1 MKAKIGISV
10 FVVALAVA
18 MLGSV
23 VPVWTQD
30 KPADNMEILRDK
42 VKADKKVL
50 VAMNM
55 GLTES
60 EANGFWPI
68 YSQYQKELGQINRRI
83 RSLLESYAGDYNN
96 RSLTNA
102 KAEKLIDEFV
112 SIEKA
117 EADLKATFA
126 PKLSKVLPAIKV
138 ARYLQIENKIRAIIN
153 FDIAAQV
160 PLIEN

>member
-1 MKAKIGISV
+1 MKAIIGTSV

-18 MLGSV
+18 MFGFV
-23 VPVWTQD
+23 MPAWTQD

-42 VKADKKVL
+42 IKADKKVL

-60 EANGFWPI
+60 EAKGFWPV
-68 YSQYQKELGQINRRI
+68 YNDYQKELGQIHRRI
-83 RSLLESYAGDYNN
+83 RALLISYAGDYNN
-96 RSLTNA
+96 QTLTDA
-102 KAEKLIDEFV
+102 KAQKLIDEFV

-117 EADLKATFA
+117 EANLMASFA
-126 PKLSKVLPAIKV
+126 PKLNKVLPAKKV
-138 ARYLQIENKIRAIIN
+138 ARYLQLENKIRSIIN

-160 PLIEN
+160 PLVQ

>member
-1 MKAKIGISV
+1 MKAQIGISV
-10 FVVALAVA
+10 FVVALGFA
-18 MLGSV
+18 MFGLV
-23 VPVWTQD
+23 MPAWTQD

-42 VKADKKVL
+42 IKADKKVL

-60 EANGFWPI
+60 EAKGFWPI
-68 YSQYQKELGQINRRI
+68 YSQYQTELGQINRRI
-83 RSLLESYAGDYNN
+83 RGLLDSYAGDYNN
-96 RSLTNA
+96 RTLTNA
-102 KAEKLIDEFV
+102 KAQKLIDEFV

-117 EADLKATFA
+117 EADLKASFA
-126 PKLSKVLPAIKV
+126 PKLNKVLPAIKV

-160 PLIEN
+160 PLVQ

>member
-30 KPADNMEILRDK
+30 KPADNMEIPRDK

-60 EANGFWPI
+60 EANGF
-68 YSQYQKELGQINRRI
+68 
-83 RSLLESYAGDYNN
+83 
-96 RSLTNA
+96 
-102 KAEKLIDEFV
+102 
-112 SIEKA
+112 
-117 EADLKATFA
+117 
-126 PKLSKVLPAIKV
+126 
-138 ARYLQIENKIRAIIN
+138 
-153 FDIAAQV
+153 
-160 PLIEN
+160 

>member
-1 MKAKIGISV
+1 MKVIIGIAV
-10 FVVALAVA
+10 FVVAFGFT
-18 MLGSV
+18 MFGFV

-30 KPADNMEILRDK
+30 KPADNMQILRDK

-50 VAMNM
+50 VALNM

-60 EANGFWPI
+60 QANDFWPI

-102 KAEKLIDEFV
+102 KAQKLIDEFV

-117 EADLKATFA
+117 EADLKASFA
-126 PKLSKVLPAIKV
+126 PKLNKVLPAIKV

-160 PLIEN
+160 PLIEK

>member
-10 FVVALAVA
+10 FVIALAVA
-18 MLGSV
+18 MFGSV
-23 VPVWTQD
+23 MPVWTQD
-30 KPADNMEILRDK
+30 KPADNMDILRDK
-42 VKADKKVL
+42 IKADKKVL

-60 EANGFWPI
+60 EAKGFWPV
-68 YSQYQKELGQINRRI
+68 YNDYQKELGQINRRI
-83 RSLLESYAGDYNN
+83 RALLESYAGDYNKQT
-96 RSLTNA
+96 LTNA
-102 KAEKLIDEFV
+102 KAQKLIAEFV

-117 EADLKATFA
+117 EAELKSSFV
-126 PKLSKVLPAIKV
+126 PKLNKTLPAKKV

-160 PLIEN
+160 PLIQ

>member
-1 MKAKIGISV
+1 MFG
-10 FVVALAVA
+10 FVA
-18 MLGSV
+18 
-23 VPVWTQD
+23 PVWTQD
-30 KPADNMEILRDK
+30 KPADNMQILRDK

-50 VAMNM
+50 VALNM

-60 EANGFWPI
+60 QANDFWPI

-102 KAEKLIDEFV
+102 KAQKLIDEFV

-117 EADLKATFA
+117 EADLKASFA
-126 PKLSKVLPAIKV
+126 PKLIKVLPAIKV

-160 PLIEN
+160 PLIEK

>member
-1 MKAKIGISV
+1 MKAIIGKSV

-18 MLGSV
+18 VFGFVM
-23 VPVWTQD
+23 PAWTQD

-42 VKADKKVL
+42 IKADKKVL

-60 EANGFWPI
+60 EAKGFWPV
-68 YSQYQKELGQINRRI
+68 YKDYQKDLGQINRRI
-83 RSLLESYAGDYNN
+83 RALLESYAGDYNN

-102 KAEKLIDEFV
+102 KAQKLIDEFV

-117 EADLKATFA
+117 EADLKASFA
-126 PKLSKVLPAIKV
+126 PKLNKVLPTIKV

-160 PLIEN
+160 PLIVK

>member
-1 MKAKIGISV
+1 MKVKIGISV
-10 FVVALAVA
+10 FVVALAFT
-18 MLGSV
+18 MFGSV
-23 VPVWTQD
+23 VPVWTQG

-50 VAMNM
+50 VALNM

-68 YSQYQKELGQINRRI
+68 YNQYQKELGQINRRT

-102 KAEKLIDEFV
+102 KAQKLIDEFV

-117 EADLKATFA
+117 EANLKASFA
-126 PKLSKVLPAIKV
+126 PKLKKVLPAIKV

-160 PLIEN
+160 PLIEK

>member
-1 MKAKIGISV
+1 MKAKIWILV
-10 FVVALAVA
+10 FTMVLAVG
-18 MLGSV
+18 MFGSV

-30 KPADNMEILRDK
+30 KAADNMEILRNK

-60 EANGFWPI
+60 EAKQFWPV
-68 YSQYQKELGQINRRI
+68 YDQYQKELGQINRRT

-96 RSLTNA
+96 RTLTNA
-102 KAEKLIDEFV
+102 KAQKLINEFV

-117 EADLKATFA
+117 EADLKASFA
-126 PKLSKVLPAIKV
+126 PKLNKVIPAIKM

-160 PLIEN
+160 PLIEK

>member
-1 MKAKIGISV
+1 MKAKIWILV
-10 FVVALAVA
+10 FTMVLAVG
-18 MLGSV
+18 MFGSV

-30 KPADNMEILRDK
+30 KAADNMEILRNK

-60 EANGFWPI
+60 EAKQFWPV
-68 YSQYQKELGQINRRI
+68 YDQYQKELGQINRRT

-96 RSLTNA
+96 RTLTNA
-102 KAEKLIDEFV
+102 KAQKLINEFV

-117 EADLKATFA
+117 EADLKASFA
-126 PKLSKVLPAIKV
+126 PK
-138 ARYLQIENKIRAIIN
+138 
-153 FDIAAQV
+153 
-160 PLIEN
+160 

>member
-1 MKAKIGISV
+1 MKAIIGTSV
-10 FVVALAVA
+10 FVMALAVA
-18 MLGSV
+18 MFGFV
-23 VPVWTQD
+23 MPAWTQD

-42 VKADKKVL
+42 IKADKKVL

-60 EANGFWPI
+60 EAKGFWPV
-68 YSQYQKELGQINRRI
+68 YKDYQKDLGQINRRI
-83 RSLLESYAGDYNN
+83 RALLESYAGDYNN

-102 KAEKLIDEFV
+102 KAQKLIDEFV

-117 EADLKATFA
+117 EADLKASFA
-126 PKLSKVLPAIKV
+126 PKLNKVLPTIKV

-160 PLIEN
+160 PLIQ

>member
-1 MKAKIGISV
+1 MKAIIGKSV

-18 MLGSV
+18 MFGFV
-23 VPVWTQD
+23 MPAWTQD

-42 VKADKKVL
+42 IKADKKVL

-60 EANGFWPI
+60 EAKGFWPV
-68 YSQYQKELGQINRRI
+68 YGDYQKELGQINRRI
-83 RSLLESYAGDYNN
+83 RALLESYAGDYNN
-96 RSLTNA
+96 QTLTDA
-102 KAEKLIDEFV
+102 KAQKLIDEFV

-117 EADLKATFA
+117 EAELKASFV
-126 PKLSKVLPAIKV
+126 PKLNKTLPAKKV

-153 FDIAAQV
+153 YDIAAQV
-160 PLIEN
+160 PLIQ

>member
-1 MKAKIGISV
+1 MKAKIWILV
-10 FVVALAVA
+10 FTMVLAVG
-18 MLGSV
+18 MFGSV

-30 KPADNMEILRDK
+30 KAADNMEILRNK

-60 EANGFWPI
+60 EAKQFWPV
-68 YSQYQKELGQINRRI
+68 YDQYQKELGQINRRT

-96 RSLTNA
+96 RTLTNA
-102 KAEKLIDEFV
+102 KAQKLINKFV

-117 EADLKATFA
+117 EADLKASFA
-126 PKLSKVLPAIKV
+126 PKLNKVIPAIKV

-160 PLIEN
+160 PLIEK

>member
-1 MKAKIGISV
+1 MKAKIWILV
-10 FVVALAVA
+10 FTMVLAVG
-18 MLGSV
+18 MFGSV

-30 KPADNMEILRDK
+30 KAADNMEILRNK

-60 EANGFWPI
+60 EAKQFWPV
-68 YSQYQKELGQINRRI
+68 YDQYQKELGQINRRT

-96 RSLTNA
+96 RTLTNA
-102 KAEKLIDEFV
+102 KTQKLINEFV

-117 EADLKATFA
+117 EADLKASFA
-126 PKLSKVLPAIKV
+126 PKLNKVIPAIKV

-160 PLIEN
+160 PLIEK

>member
-1 MKAKIGISV
+1 MKVKIGILV
-10 FVVALAVA
+10 FVVALGFT
-18 MLGSV
+18 MFGSV
-23 VPVWTQD
+23 VPVWTQG

-68 YSQYQKELGQINRRI
+68 YKQYQTDLGQINRRI

-102 KAEKLIDEFV
+102 KAQKLIDEFV

-117 EADLKATFA
+117 EADLKASFA
-126 PKLSKVLPAIKV
+126 PKLIKVLPAIKV

-160 PLIEN
+160 PLIEK

>member
-1 MKAKIGISV
+1 MKAIIGTSV

-18 MLGSV
+18 VFGFV
-23 VPVWTQD
+23 IPAWTQD

-42 VKADKKVL
+42 IKADKKVL

-60 EANGFWPI
+60 EAKGFWPV
-68 YSQYQKELGQINRRI
+68 YNDYQKELRQINRRI
-83 RSLLESYAGDYNN
+83 RALLESYAGDYNN
-96 RSLTNA
+96 QALTDA
-102 KAEKLIDEFV
+102 KAQKLIDEFV

-117 EADLKATFA
+117 EAELKAAFV
-126 PKLSKVLPAIKV
+126 PKLNKALPAKKV
-138 ARYLQIENKIRAIIN
+138 ARYLQIENKIRAIIK

-160 PLIEN
+160 PLVQ

>member
-1 MKAKIGISV
+1 MKAKIWILV
-10 FVVALAVA
+10 FTMVLAVCMFA
-18 MLGSV
+18 SV

-30 KPADNMEILRDK
+30 KAADNMEILRNK

-60 EANGFWPI
+60 EAKGFWPV
-68 YSQYQKELGQINRRI
+68 YDQYQKELGQINGRI
-83 RSLLESYAGDYNN
+83 RALLESYAGDYNN
-96 RSLTNA
+96 RTLTDA
-102 KAEKLIDEFV
+102 KAQKLIKEFV

-117 EADLKATFA
+117 EADLKASFA
-126 PKLSKVLPAIKV
+126 PKLTKVIPAIKV

-160 PLIEN
+160 PLIEK

>member
-1 MKAKIGISV
+1 MKAIIGTSV

-18 MLGSV
+18 MFGFDM
-23 VPVWTQD
+23 PAWAQD

-42 VKADKKVL
+42 IKADKKVL

-60 EANGFWPI
+60 QAKGFWPL
-68 YSQYQKELGQINRRI
+68 YNDYQKELRQINRRI
-83 RSLLESYAGDYNN
+83 RTLLESYAGDYNN
-96 RSLTNA
+96 RSLTDA
-102 KAEKLIDEFV
+102 KAQKLIDEFV

-117 EADLKATFA
+117 EANLKASFA

-160 PLIEN
+160 PLVQ

>member
-1 MKAKIGISV
+1 MKVKIGISV
-10 FVVALAVA
+10 FVVALGFT
-18 MLGSV
+18 MFGSV
-23 VPVWTQD
+23 VPVWTQG

-50 VAMNM
+50 VALNM

-68 YSQYQKELGQINRRI
+68 YNQYQKELGQINRRT

-102 KAEKLIDEFV
+102 KAQKLIDEFV

-117 EADLKATFA
+117 EADLKASFA
-126 PKLSKVLPAIKV
+126 PKLNKVLPAIKV

-160 PLIEN
+160 PLIEK

>member
-18 MLGSV
+18 MFGFV
-23 VPVWTQD
+23 MPAWTQD

-42 VKADKKVL
+42 IKADKRLL
-50 VAMNM
+50 VVVSM

-60 EANGFWPI
+60 QAKGFWPV
-68 YSQYQKELGQINRRI
+68 YNDYQKELGQIHRRI
-83 RSLLESYAGDYNN
+83 RALLISYAGDYNN
-96 RSLTNA
+96 QTLTDA
-102 KAEKLIDEFV
+102 KAQKLIDEFV

-117 EADLKATFA
+117 EANLMASFA
-126 PKLSKVLPAIKV
+126 PKLNKVLPAKQV
-138 ARYLQIENKIRAIIN
+138 ARYLQIENKIRSIIN

-160 PLIEN
+160 PLVQ

>member
-1 MKAKIGISV
+1 MKVKIGILV
-10 FVVALAVA
+10 FVVALGFT
-18 MLGSV
+18 MFGSV
-23 VPVWTQD
+23 VPVWTQG

-50 VAMNM
+50 VALNM

-68 YSQYQKELGQINRRI
+68 YNQYQKELGQINRRT

-102 KAEKLIDEFV
+102 KAQKLIDEFV

-117 EADLKATFA
+117 EANLKASFA
-126 PKLSKVLPAIKV
+126 PKLKKVLPAIKV

-160 PLIEN
+160 PLIEK

>member
-1 MKAKIGISV
+1 MKAKIWILV
-10 FVVALAVA
+10 FTMVLAVG
-18 MLGSV
+18 MFGSV

-30 KPADNMEILRDK
+30 KAADNMEILRNK

-60 EANGFWPI
+60 EAKQFWPV
-68 YSQYQKELGQINRRI
+68 YDQYQKELGQINRRT

-96 RSLTNA
+96 RTLTNA
-102 KAEKLIDEFV
+102 KTQKLFNEFV

-117 EADLKATFA
+117 EADLKASFA
-126 PKLSKVLPAIKV
+126 PKLNKV
-138 ARYLQIENKIRAIIN
+138 IR
-153 FDIAAQV
+153 
-160 PLIEN
+160 P